1 MHPVLAQLGPFTFY
15 TYTVLIDAGL
25 AAALAALYFQAPAG
39 KAWRWLDLGLAA
51 TVGGFVGARL
61 LYVSMNADYYLPHI
75 DEVVQVWQGGLSWL
89 GAPAGALVGAWLYAR
104 RRREA
109 LWPVMDALA
118 LPFGLLG
125 TLGWAGCL
133 AAGCAYGYPVTPG
146 QLPAWFVSQ
155 APDLFGLVMPRFPT
169 QALGIAA
176 SLLALLVV
184 WGTRRA
190 ASMRWPVGAV
200 GAYSLSLVALGVF
213 LLSFTRGDP
222 APLMAGYRVDVVG
235 SALVLVAATAAWMVR
250 LARGGGAAK
259 QPPAAEVPPS
269 PAPSNDTPASATAP
283 PDSLTNS

>member
-25 AAALAALYFQAPAG
+25 VVALAALYFQAPAG

-75 DEVVQVWQGGLSWL
+75 DEIVQVWQGGLSWL

-104 RRREA
+104 QRHEA
-109 LWPVMDALA
+109 LWPVLDALP

-125 TLGWAGCL
+125 ALGWSGCL

-146 QLPAWFVSQ
+146 QLPVWFVSQ

-176 SLLALLVV
+176 SLLALLAV
-184 WGTRRA
+184 WGTRRGA
-190 ASMRWPVGAV
+190 AARWPVGAS
-200 GAYSLSLVALGVF
+200 GAYALSLVALGVF

-222 APLMAGYRVDVVG
+222 APLIAGYRADVVG
-235 SALVLVAATAAWMVR
+235 SALVLVAATAAWILR
-250 LARGGGAAK
+250 IARGGGAIK
-259 QPPAAEVPPS
+259 SQPVAEPPPS
-269 PAPSNDTPASATAP
+269 AAASPDTAAGAAAP
-283 PDSLTNS
+283 PDTLTNS